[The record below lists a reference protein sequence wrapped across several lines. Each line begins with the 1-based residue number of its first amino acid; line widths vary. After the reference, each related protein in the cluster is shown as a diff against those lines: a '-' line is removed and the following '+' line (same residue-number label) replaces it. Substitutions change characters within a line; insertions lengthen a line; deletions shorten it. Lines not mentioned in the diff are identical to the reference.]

1 MKKFLFLIVSIV
13 TITLGASINKVDVN
27 GNVINLSPTST
38 SKPLNT
44 LKPLNLVKKKP
55 VKKNA
60 NILMDMNLNFMV
72 KRVNVLK
79 LTGGYSAATFVL
91 RRDHRTYAILQ
102 CDIVFPKQPRKLSM
116 KNQMMY
122 EVELSVIQDVY
133 DTLSTIGNDDV
144 SWCFASKI
152 NTLTTYGLLRVK

>member
-38 SKPLNT
+38 SSKP

-91 RRDHRTYAILQ
+91 RRDYRTYAILQ

-122 EVELSVIQDVY
+122 EVELSVIQDMY

>member
-38 SKPLNT
+38 SS
-44 LKPLNLVKKKP
+44 KPLNLVKKKP

-91 RRDHRTYAILQ
+91 RRDYRTYAILQ

-116 KNQMMY
+116 KNQMIY